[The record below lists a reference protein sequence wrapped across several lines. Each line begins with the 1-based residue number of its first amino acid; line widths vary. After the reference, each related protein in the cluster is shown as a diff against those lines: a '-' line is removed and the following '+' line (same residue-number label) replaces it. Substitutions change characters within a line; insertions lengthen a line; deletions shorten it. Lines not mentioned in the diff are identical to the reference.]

1 MRLTVSCC
9 IRFHTTYQLTEKS
22 DIYSFGVVLLE
33 LITGQR
39 AIQSGRSKVHIVPY
53 MASYI
58 ATGNIG
64 AVVDKR
70 FRGSFSSNSIKSVTD
85 LAMQCTADTS
95 ADRPTI
101 VDVVNRLKVCIEL
114 EATSEN
120 GTDRNVE
127 GERSVQFS
135 ALEVEGS
142 NHHLSPR

>member
-1 MRLTVSCC
+1 MRLTVNCC
-9 IRFHTTYQLTEKS
+9 IRFHKTYELTEKS
-22 DIYSFGVVLLE
+22 DIYSFGVILLE

-39 AIQSGRSKVHIVPY
+39 AIQSGRNKVHIVQY

-58 ATGNIG
+58 AAGNID
-64 AVVDKR
+64 AAVDKR
-70 FRGSFSSNSIKSVTD
+70 FRGSFNRNSISSVTD

-120 GTDRNVE
+120 GTDQKVE

-142 NHHLSPR
+142 NHHLGPR